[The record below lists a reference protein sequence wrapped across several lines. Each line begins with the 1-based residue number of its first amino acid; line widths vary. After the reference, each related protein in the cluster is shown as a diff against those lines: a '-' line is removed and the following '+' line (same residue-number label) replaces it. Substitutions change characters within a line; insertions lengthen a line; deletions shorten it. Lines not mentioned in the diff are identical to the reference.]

1 MVWTKEQKRAARL
14 AASPAFPR
22 PRGPTPFGCTW
33 NMSCGGWFMDG
44 EEVTIV
50 RDRKRIAR
58 ATLKRPGQQRS
69 VLHRDERRLVRA
81 APPTR
86 APMSPPN

>member
-22 PRGPTPFGCTW
+22 PHGPTPFGCTW
-33 NMSCGGWFMDG
+33 NMSCGGWFKDG

-50 RDRKRIAR
+50 RDRKRIEDQVMVFS
-58 ATLKRPGQQRS
+58 LFS
-69 VLHRDERRLVRA
+69 WWV
-81 APPTR
+81 
-86 APMSPPN
+86 

>member
-50 RDRKRIAR
+50 HNRKRSAR
-58 ATLKRPGQQRS
+58 ATIKRPDHHDIWLTTPCS
-69 VLHRDERRLVRA
+69 RR
-81 APPTR
+81 PP
-86 APMSPPN
+86 